1 MPFFLLYNVYVMKIY
16 LLYCQVVRMDL
27 EDNVYVGTSVV
38 DMYSKCGRV
47 EMARM
52 AFQKIKGKNILSW
65 SAMIAGYGM
74 HGHGQ
79 EVLEVFSEMRRPGL
93 KPNYITF
100 ISVLAACSHA
110 SLLKEGRYWYNAMRR
125 EFGIEPGVEHYGC
138 MVDLLG
144 RAGCLDEAYAL
155 IREMKVEPD
164 AAMWGTLLSA
174 YAEYTKMLSL
184 QKFLQKDYLSLMR
197 LTLVIMSFCQI
208 YTQQLE
214 CGKM

>member
-1 MPFFLLYNVYVMKIY
+1 
-16 LLYCQVVRMDL
+16 MDL

-79 EVLEVFSEMRRPGL
+79 EVLKVFSEMRRPGL

-110 SLLKEGRYWYNAMRR
+110 GLLKEGRYWYNAMRR

-138 MVDLLG
+138 
-144 RAGCLDEAYAL
+144 
-155 IREMKVEPD
+155 I
-164 AAMWGTLLSA
+164 LSA